1 MCSDSGSEMPSE
13 VDYSVPT
20 DGRGT
25 STATFLLPPLS
36 CFLDREDLSWYHLLS
51 LFGIV
56 GDLRTLSEALSNLV
70 MPEKM
75 AAPSL
80 PKLAHTRVNYFRFF
94 ATQIT
99 QFHWPIP

>member
-1 MCSDSGSEMPSE
+1 MPSE